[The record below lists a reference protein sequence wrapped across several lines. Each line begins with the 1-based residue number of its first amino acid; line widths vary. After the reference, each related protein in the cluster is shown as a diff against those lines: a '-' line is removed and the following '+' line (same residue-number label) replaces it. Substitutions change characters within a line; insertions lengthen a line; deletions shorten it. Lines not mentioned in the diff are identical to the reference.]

1 MEKKW
6 ITKIGDSTEEKTIV
20 RGYDLEKLVGKLTF
34 TEMIFLELIGRMPKK
49 EEKEMMDAIFVSTVE
64 HGIAVPSITTAR
76 ISLSAGNPLNA
87 AVAAGILGIGDYH
100 GGAIEQAAKIFQEN
114 LKTKPE
120 DLVKRF
126 KEQNKRIP
134 GYGHKVYT
142 TDPRTVK
149 LIEIAKKNTIAGKHV
164 EFALGIEK
172 ALEKSAGRKLCLNV
186 DGCIAAIISDMGFDR
201 RLGKGLFI
209 IPRTVGIVAHVH
221 EEWANDKPC
230 RRLDEDEYEYIG
242 EKDKEI

>member
-6 ITKIGDSTEEKTIV
+6 KTKIGDSTEERTVV
-20 RGYDLEKLVGKLTF
+20 RGYNLEKLVGKLTF
-34 TEMIFLELIGRMPKK
+34 TEMIFLELIGRLPNDK
-49 EEKEMMDAIFVSTVE
+49 EKDMIDAIFVSTVE

-76 ISLSAGNPLNA
+76 ISLSAGNPMNA

-114 LKTKPE
+114 LKMKAE
-120 DLVKRF
+120 DLVKNF

-134 GYGHKVYT
+134 GYGHKIYA

-149 LIEIAKKNTIAGKHV
+149 LLEIAKKNKIYGKHV
-164 EFALGIEK
+164 EFALEVEK
-172 ALEKSAGRKLCLNV
+172 ALEKSAGRKLCLNI
-186 DGCIAAIISDMGFDR
+186 DGCIAAIISDMGFDW

-221 EEWANDKPC
+221 EEWLNEKPF
-230 RRLDEDEYEYIG
+230 RRLSEEEYEYQG
-242 EKDKEI
+242 EKDKE